1 MSKFLIETT
10 YSVQYNIL
18 SLYDSHI
25 RLVLLFVLLGCKNF
39 LDSIPSD
46 IVFIGPVGSG
56 KSSLIGSLYRAVNE
70 VDRFPDRIHLS
81 LNHPDDDSH
90 GTMHWMETTGNKA
103 GTIVYQDTRGDQ
115 VGEGRG

>member
-1 MSKFLIETT
+1 M
-10 YSVQYNIL
+10 
-18 SLYDSHI
+18 
-25 RLVLLFVLLGCKNF
+25 GCRNF
-39 LDSIPSD
+39 LDSVLPD

-70 VDRFPDRIHLS
+70 VDRFPDRIQLT

-90 GTMHWMETTGNKA
+90 GTMHWMETGGNKK

-115 VGEGRG
+115 VGEERG